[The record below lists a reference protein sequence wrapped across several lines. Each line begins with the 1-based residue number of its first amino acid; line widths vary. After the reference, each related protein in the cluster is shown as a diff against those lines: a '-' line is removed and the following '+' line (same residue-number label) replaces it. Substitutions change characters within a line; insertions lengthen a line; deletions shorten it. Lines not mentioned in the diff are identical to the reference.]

1 MFSKTC
7 EHAIRA
13 MIFIARRSKDGGRA
27 GVREIAEAVG
37 SPEAFIAK
45 ILQQLGRKGLVQSF
59 KGPTGGF
66 FLGQP
71 TKNISLADIVRAID
85 GEQLFAGCGLGLPE
99 CSESH
104 PCPLHDE
111 FKRIRKDI
119 GQLLERSYLDILQEP
134 LEKNLSFLKH

>member
-13 MIFIARRSKDGGRA
+13 MIFIARRSKDGDRA

-45 ILQQLGRKGLVQSF
+45 ILQELARKGLVRSF

-66 FLGQP
+66 FLDQP
-71 TKNISLADIVRAID
+71 TKNISLADIVRAVD
-85 GEQLFAGCGLGLPE
+85 GEQLFSGCGLGLPE
-99 CSESH
+99 CSESR
-104 PCPLHDE
+104 PCPLHNE

-119 GQLLERSYLDILQEP
+119 GQVLERSYLDILQEP
-134 LEKNLSFLKH
+134 LEKDLSFLKH